1 MEEKEEKSSLSPFV
15 VAIVT
20 VAVLVVALIVVGQ
33 KRKFEPVVAG
43 TEAIDF
49 ALPDL
54 GGNEKTLSDY
64 RGKVVFLNFWAT
76 WCKPCEEEM
85 PSMQRLYKN
94 LKDRPFEMVA
104 VSVDRPGIYATLKR
118 SIFEMLGV
126 GTDTEDYDVVREF
139 VEKRK
144 LTFIVLHDR
153 KGRVRDIYKT
163 TGVPETFIIDQN
175 GVIAEKVWGPRDWSR
190 SENTKVIVDLLSN
203 GPKPAAS
210 YLEGEKGQAKVYQ

>member
-1 MEEKEEKSSLSPFV
+1 MEEMPEENEQKSGVSPAVIFVVGIAVFV
-15 VAIVT
+15 VA
-20 VAVLVVALIVVGQ
+20 LVVLGQ

-49 ALPDL
+49 TLPDL
-54 GGNEKTLSDY
+54 NGVERTLGDY

-85 PSMQRLYKN
+85 PSMQTLQNR

-104 VSVDRPGIYATLKR
+104 VSVDRPGVYKAFKGF
-118 SIFEMLGV
+118 IFGILGSN
-126 GTDTEDYDVVREF
+126 GDTGDADVVSEF
-139 VEKRK
+139 VQKYR
-144 LTFIVLHDR
+144 LTFTVL
-153 KGRVRDIYKT
+153 RDQRGEVKDSYKT

-190 SENTKVIVDLLSN
+190 PDNLRVIEELLSN
-203 GPKPAAS
+203 GPKPPSS
-210 YLEGEKGQAKVYQ
+210 YIRGKTG